1 LGKNK
6 IPERNY
12 MTLSVG
18 DPAPAFTLPA
28 DSGKTLSLSDYKG
41 KAVVLYFYP
50 KDMTPGCTI
59 EANDFTS
66 LADDF
71 KKAGAVVI
79 GASKDSPERHDKFC
93 EKHGLKVRLVSDA
106 DGALCDAYGV
116 WKQKSLYG
124 RTFMGI
130 ERTTFLIDGAGIV
143 REIWRKVKVKEHA
156 AEVLE
161 KAQAL

>member
-1 LGKNK
+1 
-6 IPERNY
+6 

-18 DPAPAFTLPA
+18 DPAPGFTLPA
-28 DSGKTLSLSDYKG
+28 DSGETLSLADFKG

-59 EANDFTS
+59 EANDFTA
-66 LADDF
+66 LADEF
-71 KKAGAVVI
+71 KKTNAIVI

-93 EKHGLKVRLVSDA
+93 EKHGLKVRLVSDTE
-106 DGALCDAYGV
+106 GSLCDAYGA

-130 ERTTFLIDGAGIV
+130 ERCTFLIDRAGII
-143 REIWRKVKVKEHA
+143 REIWHKVKVKGHA
-156 AEVLE
+156 AEVFE
-161 KAQAL
+161 KVKAL